1 MKVQDTDFGGI
12 TPSHG
17 KGITNDSSDAVLV
30 QRVRDGEI
38 AAFEVIMRRYN
49 QRLYRI
55 ARSIVGEEDE
65 AQDVVQET
73 YVRAYYQL
81 DQFRGP
87 DGFAG
92 WLSRI
97 ASNEAMMRL
106 RKSRRLIYSLD
117 DPDGGSENME
127 SDVPQP
133 IDGIARQQLREL
145 LEDAIDSLP
154 TDLRSVYVMRAIQQL
169 STAETANSLDVS
181 TDVVKT
187 RYLRARRALRSIFTS
202 HISKAELTAFEF
214 AGQRCDAI
222 VQRVLL
228 RLQGGDGADP
238 GTAP

>member
-1 MKVQDTDFGGI
+1 M
-12 TPSHG
+12 TPSRG
-17 KGITNDSSDAVLV
+17 EEIARDSSDAVLV
-30 QRVRDGEI
+30 KRVREGEI

-55 ARSIVGEEDE
+55 ARSILGEEDE
-65 AQDVVQET
+65 ALDVVQET

-87 DGFAG
+87 EGFAG

-117 DPDGGSENME
+117 DPDGGSDNME
-127 SDVPQP
+127 SDEPQP
-133 IDGIARQQLREL
+133 IDGIARQQVREL
-145 LEDAIDSLP
+145 LEEAIDSLP

-169 STAETANSLDVS
+169 STAETALSLDVS
-181 TDVVKT
+181 ADVVKT
-187 RYLRARRALRSIFTS
+187 RYLRARRALRSIFTR
-202 HISKAELTAFEF
+202 HIGNAELTAFEF
-214 AGQRCDAI
+214 AGRRCDAI

-228 RLQGGDGADP
+228 RIQQA
-238 GTAP
+238 

>member
-1 MKVQDTDFGGI
+1 MKIQNTDIGRI
-12 TPSHG
+12 TPLHG
-17 KGITNDSSDAVLV
+17 KDVANDSSNAELV
-30 QRVRDGEI
+30 KRVREGEI

-55 ARSIVGEEDE
+55 ARSILGEEDE
-65 AQDVVQET
+65 ALDVVQET
-73 YVRAYYQL
+73 YIRAYYQL

-106 RKSRRLIYSLD
+106 RKSRRLVYSLD

-133 IDGIARQQLREL
+133 IDGIARQQLREM

-154 TDLRSVYVMRAIQQL
+154 ADLRSVYVMRAIQQL
-169 STAETANSLDVS
+169 STAETAVSLDVS
-181 TDVVKT
+181 LDVVKT
-187 RYLRARRALRSIFTS
+187 RYLRARRALRNIFTT
-202 HISKAELTAFEF
+202 HIGKAELTAFEF

-228 RLQGGDGADP
+228 RLQQGD
-238 GTAP
+238 